1 MPKCLLNTVRLG
13 ASTPSQ
19 RKLFQGSSTLGKEM
33 LIPVSLNLLW
43 RMQLSAIPTC
53 PGTGHYWEEI
63 SNFPLHFTTSES
75 CKEQC
80 SHPSASLSPNWVNPV
95 SSAASHRA
103 LLLALQPASV
113 SSFCTH
119 LRTFTS
125 LLKFAQKCTKYSK
138 WNCSSAKKSG
148 MITPFDQL
156 VVVHLMVCHCWLW
169 ACCLVSQ
176 HAQAHFCGVAP
187 QPLLKFVLV
196 EGMVYPRCRVWHLF
210 LFSIML
216 LMIVQHSNP
225 SISLCKASCPLRVS
239 TAPPTLA
246 PSANLLTVHL
256 TPASRSLIKTVNR
269 TGREPR
275 GVPLSTTLWALPFS
289 QFFQQPSTCSLHS
302 QTCPEGCWEV
312 QCSILFNKTQEN
324 YIHHI
329 PSSTRQVKWQN
340 LQAYWNVKTF
350 KRLIKLLKKEST
362 LVYLWYAFFSLCLIS
377 RNVSF

>member
-1 MPKCLLNTVRLG
+1 MVQAHLVKKRFLLSVWTCSDGCSFQLFPHALVLGTTEKRSATSLSTSPPQKAAKNSVVTPQPPCLQTRL
-13 ASTPSQ
+13 
-19 RKLFQGSSTLGKEM
+19 TLC
-33 LIPVSLNLLW
+33 LQLL
-43 RMQLSAIPTC
+43 L
-53 PGTGHYWEEI
+53 TGHL
-63 SNFPLHFTTSES
+63 P
-75 CKEQC
+75 
-80 SHPSASLSPNWVNPV
+80 
-95 SSAASHRA
+95 
-103 LLLALQPASV
+103 LALQPASV

-125 LLKFAQKCTKYSK
+125 LLNFGAQKCTKYSK
-138 WNCSSAKKSG
+138 WSCSSAKKSG

-169 ACCLVSQ
+169 DCCLVSQ
-176 HAQAHFCGVAP
+176 HAQPISVV
-187 QPLLKFVLV
+187 LLPSHSWNLYLWKVCSIPGA
-196 EGMVYPRCRVWHLF
+196 EHLF
-210 LFSIML
+210 LLFFIML

-225 SISLCKASCPLRVS
+225 SIPLCKASCPLRVS

-275 GVPLSTTLWALPFS
+275 GVLLSTTLSALPFS
-289 QFFQQPSTCSLHS
+289 QLFQQPSTCSLHS

-312 QCSILFNKTQEN
+312 QCSILFKKTQEN

-340 LQAYWNVKTF
+340 LQAYWSVKTF
-350 KRLIKLLKKEST
+350 KREIKLLKKEST
-362 LVYLWYAFFSLCLIS
+362 LVYLWYAFFSLCLIL